1 MVTWGI
7 GRSGSKKHNKKL
19 SNIEADNPI
28 KNEPKMNLTDTSKED
43 IQTASEHKSGAPPC
57 RGVNV

>member
-1 MVTWGI
+1 M
-7 GRSGSKKHNKKL
+7 
-19 SNIEADNPI
+19 EANNPI

-43 IQTASEHKSGAPPC
+43 TQIASEHKNDAPLC

>member
-19 SNIEADNPI
+19 SNMEANNPI

-43 IQTASEHKSGAPPC
+43 TQIASEHKNDAPLC